1 MKKLLA
7 LALTLALAAL
17 PSWAA
22 DVSAAALQGRWLITS
37 VEGEPETVKNY
48 WEFTDSAFRQVQD
61 GKVASD
67 DKYVASGDAIDVGYM
82 KIKVRAFD
90 GKTMEAGMAGFR
102 YTLKKQ

>member
-37 VEGEPETVKNY
+37 VEGEPE
-48 WEFTDSAFRQVQD
+48 F
-61 GKVASD
+61 D
-67 DKYVASGDAIDVGYM
+67 DVVCHVDVRGENDAIIDV
-82 KIKVRAFD
+82 R
-90 GKTMEAGMAGFR
+90 R
-102 YTLKKQ
+102 NL